1 MEIFKNNSD
10 PFHREQPRVLIP
22 KSEYTYLLRAEIER
36 DILEELLT
44 GDHKYYA
51 QEVMAALRKS
61 QKKHDRRVC
70 PVAVVIEF
78 DCDSEKECGA
88 GVTPCDEAVA
98 EKSTASAEAEE
109 SADSSDKAE

>member
-1 MEIFKNNSD
+1 MDIFKKDSGPCINAQ
-10 PFHREQPRVLIP
+10 HRVTISG
-22 KSEYTYLLRAEIER
+22 SEYASLLRAEIER

-51 QEVMAALRKS
+51 EDVVSAIRKS
-61 QKKHDRRVC
+61 RKNHDRRVC
-70 PVAVVIEF
+70 PVALVIEF